1 MSSIFV
7 AKLDF
12 AVSDEELTGLFE
24 EHGTVVKAHIAKD
37 KETGKPRGFAF
48 VEMSNEEESLK
59 AISALDGRSIN
70 GREIVVKLAEDRS
83 GNKPAP
89 RSSGDSRPA
98 SRPTYT
104 PPAPKEDSPF
114 QNSGDD
120 SSSSEVAKPPKRGK
134 GSGGK
139 KKSGGGGSGGG
150 EVRENKMSAYKKSG
164 KNKTVEFDD
173 DDDWELEFKKSQK
186 SGWDDEEEEE
196 EF

>member
-48 VEMSNEEESLK
+48 VEMSNDEETSR

-89 RSSGDSRPA
+89 SSSGDSSRSRDSRRA
-98 SRPTYT
+98 STPPVQEAKDQIPEKTKCRPTKRVERT
-104 PPAPKEDSPF
+104 TEL
-114 QNSGDD
+114 NSMMMMIG
-120 SSSSEVAKPPKRGK
+120 
-134 GSGGK
+134 
-139 KKSGGGGSGGG
+139 
-150 EVRENKMSAYKKSG
+150 N
-164 KNKTVEFDD
+164 
-173 DDDWELEFKKSQK
+173 
-186 SGWDDEEEEE
+186 
-196 EF
+196 